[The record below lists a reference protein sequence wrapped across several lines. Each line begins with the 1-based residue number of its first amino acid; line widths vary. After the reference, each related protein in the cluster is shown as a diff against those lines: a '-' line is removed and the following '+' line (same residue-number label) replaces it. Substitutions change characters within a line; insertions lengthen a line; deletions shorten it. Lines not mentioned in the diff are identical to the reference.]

1 MHIKV
6 VNLEVKLF
14 YLIKKKE
21 FFPDNQYGKSLKEYV
36 ANYEIRLKKLT
47 NEERLLLKNHYTN
60 IIPKKTIIKNLSITE
75 DKYYSDIRRVMKKI
89 GRRYDDGNCKI

>member
-47 NEERLLLKNHYTN
+47 
-60 IIPKKTIIKNLSITE
+60 KKQ
-75 DKYYSDIRRVMKKI
+75 
-89 GRRYDDGNCKI
+89 